1 MFYREALRRCSALE
15 DEVASAYA
23 ALAASPAVASE
34 RAAAW
39 ASAAAGERQKARLL
53 HAAAEMSVAL
63 GDDGP
68 FLVQVPLQ
76 LASLRKAVDRVRARL
91 DEAPDEPSAIQLVES
106 LDAAPRSE
114 LHSTLLEVAGVE
126 IRRVLRLIES
136 DTKSAKRGRG
146 AVRKATSHDRTGKP
160 AALPVHS

>member
-23 ALAASPAVASE
+23 ELAASPAVASE
-34 RAAAW
+34 LAAAW
-39 ASAAAGERQKARLL
+39 ASSAVEERQKARLL

-76 LASLRKAVDRVRARL
+76 LASLRKVVDRVRERL
-91 DEAPDEPSAIQLVES
+91 AEAPDEPTAIQLAES
-106 LDAAPRSE
+106 LEAATRSE
-114 LHSTLLEVAGVE
+114 LHSTLLEVAEVE
-126 IRRVLRLIES
+126 IRRVLRMIES
-136 DTKSAKRGRG
+136 GTRATKRGRG
-146 AVRKATSHDRTGKP
+146 AARKTRSRDRTGRSAP
-160 AALPVHS
+160 AVHS